1 MSFSNNFSDTKEKL
15 SDADHKK
22 YTRVLKYLDR
32 TLKRLSVDTRFEV
45 YDQYVNHD
53 RKVSDFYG
61 FDIIHEEGRWNSLPE
76 YTLYFNGKEAL
87 KVNGRGP
94 DIEGKYEIELEK
106 PLDTN
111 AEKALEKL
119 MKDPVKYFKSH
130 EKKHPELEKHRRRSD
145 ARKTAEHAR
154 YRADLAD

>member
-111 AEKALEKL
+111 AAL
-119 MKDPVKYFKSH
+119 DPSVQFLDNIRLACSGRPKSLLYFPVFVFSF
-130 EKKHPELEKHRRRSD
+130 
-145 ARKTAEHAR
+145 
-154 YRADLAD
+154 